1 MPSRQAGRPCPR
13 PCASVFKNAF
23 ALEMSASGWP
33 RHVAVPGQGE
43 EHGLRGRGG
52 LGAVSRITSWALP
65 LPLETA
71 DLGGVFV
78 LAYFPWLSTPKG
90 FCLVYPNNPSRGS
103 RGLIGK
109 C

>member
-78 LAYFPWLSTPKG
+78 LAYFPSAL
-90 FCLVYPNNPSRGS
+90 NP
-103 RGLIGK
+103 
-109 C
+109 